1 MGQLL
6 GSSFCSR
13 LKPAVWPEASGGA
26 TKSNT
31 RTNRSAARPTDSHF
45 LIGVLLSALT
55 LDTALICTRAA
66 AYLIAPQ
73 LAAVKSNCRGATAEV
88 DATAG
93 ARSRHLDDRDAPR
106 QLAGGDASD
115 DLAGGRVD
123 HRDVAGPA
131 DRHVQAA
138 AVGGQ
143 CGPPGPRSNGNRR
156 EHVEGRGVEDPDVPG
171 VAVRHPRPLSIPA
184 QRDVHGA
191 AAPGRRRL
199 FDTERVHVHDG
210 DDVRLLAGHEQT
222 ARIGA
227 E

>member
-13 LKPAVWPEASGGA
+13 LKPAVWPEATGGA

-55 LDTALICTRAA
+55 LDTALIFTRAA

-88 DATAG
+88 EATAD

-106 QLAGGDASD
+106 QLAGGGASD
-115 DLAGGRVD
+115 ELARGRGHHPDLAR
-123 HRDVAGPA
+123 PA
-131 DRHVQAA
+131 HPPLQAA
-138 AVGGQ
+138 APRGRS
-143 CGPPGPRSNGNRR
+143 GPPGPRG
-156 EHVEGRGVEDPDVPG
+156 HAGR
-171 VAVRHPRPLSIPA
+171 PRP
-184 QRDVHGA
+184 
-191 AAPGRRRL
+191 
-199 FDTERVHVHDG
+199 
-210 DDVRLLAGHEQT
+210 
-222 ARIGA
+222 
-227 E
+227 

>member
-13 LKPAVWPEASGGA
+13 LKPAVWPEATGGA

-55 LDTALICTRAA
+55 LDTALIFTRAA

-93 ARSRHLDDRDAPR
+93 APSPHL
-106 QLAGGDASD
+106 
-115 DLAGGRVD
+115 
-123 HRDVAGPA
+123 H
-131 DRHVQAA
+131 DRHDPPPPARRGSQ
-138 AVGGQ
+138 GG
-143 CGPPGPRSNGNRR
+143 
-156 EHVEGRGVEDPDVPG
+156 
-171 VAVRHPRPLSIPA
+171 
-184 QRDVHGA
+184 
-191 AAPGRRRL
+191 
-199 FDTERVHVHDG
+199 
-210 DDVRLLAGHEQT
+210 
-222 ARIGA
+222 
-227 E
+227 

>member
-13 LKPAVWPEASGGA
+13 FKPAVWPEASGGA

-45 LIGVLLSALT
+45 LIGALLSALT
-55 LDTALICTRAA
+55 LDTALILTRAA

-73 LAAVKSNCRGATAEV
+73 LAAVKSNCRGATADV
-88 DATAG
+88 DVTAG

-123 HRDVAGPA
+123 HWCV
-131 DRHVQAA
+131 
-138 AVGGQ
+138 
-143 CGPPGPRSNGNRR
+143 
-156 EHVEGRGVEDPDVPG
+156 GRGLVAHGDPATV
-171 VAVRHPRPLSIPA
+171 
-184 QRDVHGA
+184 
-191 AAPGRRRL
+191 GRGHRRL
-199 FDTERVHVHDG
+199 RLGAHLDLLHDP
-210 DDVRLLAGHEQT
+210 
-222 ARIGA
+222 
-227 E
+227 

>member
-13 LKPAVWPEASGGA
+13 FKPAVWPEASGGD

-45 LIGVLLSALT
+45 LIRHVLSALA
-55 LDTALICTRAA
+55 LDTALILTRAA

-73 LAAVKSNCRGATAEV
+73 LAAVKSNCRGATADV
-88 DATAG
+88 DVTAG

-143 CGPPGPRSNGNRR
+143 SGPPGPRANRNRR
-156 EHVEGRGVEDPDVPG
+156 GHLGGRGGGGPG
-171 VAVRHPRPLSIPA
+171 VPRGARGHPRPPSHP
-184 QRDVHGA
+184 
-191 AAPGRRRL
+191 
-199 FDTERVHVHDG
+199 
-210 DDVRLLAGHEQT
+210 
-222 ARIGA
+222 
-227 E
+227 

>member
-13 LKPAVWPEASGGA
+13 FKPAVWPEASGGA

-45 LIGVLLSALT
+45 LIAARLSALT
-55 LDTALICTRAA
+55 LDTALILTRAA

-73 LAAVKSNCRGATAEV
+73 LAAVKSNCRGATADIDV
-88 DATAG
+88 TAG

-131 DRHVQAA
+131 DPHLPAA
-138 AVGGQ
+138 GLGGP
-143 CGPPGPRSNGNRR
+143 CGPPRPRAHGERP
-156 EHVEGRGVEDPDVPG
+156 EHREGRRVPG
-171 VAVRHPRPLSIPA
+171 PDR
-184 QRDVHGA
+184 
-191 AAPGRRRL
+191 
-199 FDTERVHVHDG
+199 
-210 DDVRLLAGHEQT
+210 
-222 ARIGA
+222 
-227 E
+227 

>member
-13 LKPAVWPEASGGA
+13 FKPAVWPEAIWVS

-31 RTNRSAARPTDSHF
+31 RTNRIAARPTVRHF
-45 LIGVLLSALT
+45 LIGALLSALT
-55 LDTALICTRAA
+55 LDTALILTRAA

-73 LAAVKSNCRGATAEV
+73 LAAVKSNCRGATADV
-88 DATAG
+88 DVTAG

-106 QLAGGDASD
+106 QLAGGGASD

-131 DRHVQAA
+131 DRHAQAA

-143 CGPPGPRSNGNRR
+143 WGPPGPGAHRDRR
-156 EHVEGRGVEDPDVPG
+156 E
-171 VAVRHPRPLSIPA
+171 
-184 QRDVHGA
+184 
-191 AAPGRRRL
+191 
-199 FDTERVHVHDG
+199 
-210 DDVRLLAGHEQT
+210 
-222 ARIGA
+222 
-227 E
+227 

>member
-13 LKPAVWPEASGGA
+13 LKPAVWPEATGGA

-55 LDTALICTRAA
+55 LDTALIFTRAA

-93 ARSRHLDDRDAPR
+93 APPRHPDDRDAPR
-106 QLAGGDASD
+106 QLAGGGAGD
-115 DLAGGRVD
+115 D
-123 HRDVAGPA
+123 PA
-131 DRHVQAA
+131 
-138 AVGGQ
+138 
-143 CGPPGPRSNGNRR
+143 PGPRRDP
-156 EHVEGRGVEDPDVPG
+156 RGARPPARPRQAAG
-171 VAVRHPRPLSIPA
+171 VR
-184 QRDVHGA
+184 GA
-191 AAPGRRRL
+191 SR
-199 FDTERVHVHDG
+199 
-210 DDVRLLAGHEQT
+210 
-222 ARIGA
+222 
-227 E
+227 

>member
-13 LKPAVWPEASGGA
+13 LKPAVWPEATGGA

-55 LDTALICTRAA
+55 LDTALIFTRAA

-93 ARSRHLDDRDAPR
+93 APPRHPHDPDAPPPPAR
-106 QLAGGDASD
+106 GGAGGD
-115 DLAGGRVD
+115 
-123 HRDVAGPA
+123 PA
-131 DRHVQAA
+131 RR
-138 AVGGQ
+138 
-143 CGPPGPRSNGNRR
+143 PG
-156 EHVEGRGVEDPDVPG
+156 
-171 VAVRHPRPLSIPA
+171 
-184 QRDVHGA
+184 
-191 AAPGRRRL
+191 
-199 FDTERVHVHDG
+199 
-210 DDVRLLAGHEQT
+210 
-222 ARIGA
+222 
-227 E
+227 

>member
-13 LKPAVWPEASGGA
+13 LKPAVWPEATGGA

-55 LDTALICTRAA
+55 LDTALIFTRAA

-93 ARSRHLDDRDAPR
+93 ARSRHLDDPDAPR
-106 QLAGGDASD
+106 QLARGGGGD
-115 DLAGGRVD
+115 
-123 HRDVAGPA
+123 
-131 DRHVQAA
+131 Q
-138 AVGGQ
+138 
-143 CGPPGPRSNGNRR
+143 PPR
-156 EHVEGRGVEDPDVPG
+156 GRGDY
-171 VAVRHPRPLSIPA
+171 RHLPRP
-184 QRDVHGA
+184 
-191 AAPGRRRL
+191 APPHPNR
-199 FDTERVHVHDG
+199 
-210 DDVRLLAGHEQT
+210 A
-222 ARIGA
+222 
-227 E
+227 